1 MNTSA
6 KPPPGATTRLPHVI
20 PWSPAPGTALGPRQ
34 SPATHLNRANWE
46 PLRYGSKPVAQL
58 QALLTSA
65 THVFAGPWVLAG
77 AMQCPGSRGTLGC
90 RVQTPVG
97 PVSSTQGRP
106 WPQPART
113 APPRAQAP
121 RENPRLI
128 LQSHLSVTLAAV
140 AELEMKS
147 DHRQVDSFLMACNKI
162 KPNVLTVRKPGSPGS
177 SPSPAAKPCVPPA
190 PVRSQQWQRPRPHP
204 ALPQHGAH
212 LTHVQPVGQ
221 GPCGRA
227 GESQA
232 EQQRRGLRVVSRSL
246 PFPKND
252 SEVQPQTSKLLLAP
266 QLENRPPPHNI

>member
-1 MNTSA
+1 MPRLSWHPQVQGPDTS
-6 KPPPGATTRLPHVI
+6 GAGQQH
-20 PWSPAPGTALGPRQ
+20 PR
-34 SPATHLNRANWE
+34 P
-46 PLRYGSKPVAQL
+46 
-58 QALLTSA
+58 
-65 THVFAGPWVLAG
+65 
-77 AMQCPGSRGTLGC
+77 
-90 RVQTPVG
+90 
-97 PVSSTQGRP
+97 P

-113 APPRAQAP
+113 APPSAQAP

-204 ALPQHGAH
+204 VLTQHRAH
-212 LTHVQPVGQ
+212 LTHVQPVCKGPTGQ

-227 GESQA
+227 GEPQA

-246 PFPKND
+246 PVPKND
-252 SEVQPQTSKLLLAP
+252 SKVQPQTSKLLLAP